1 MKNRVDTGTL
11 VAVMA
16 MLAMAGA
23 AGAQSL
29 DAEVR
34 LEGSGK
40 HRDTCNTLQLKPFDA
55 ALWGSLSDWSGTPVT
70 AESAAGKVVLIMTW
84 TSYAKG
90 TNSPAAKLAQ
100 RLHERYADKGL
111 LVVGVHN
118 PNEVARAAA
127 AAQELKLTF
136 PCAADPK
143 PGKFRMALHVDQDPD
158 FYVIDRAGN
167 MRFADIENSSVE
179 RAVEIALGETVEQA
193 SAVPGIVADGIRAA
207 ELEKMRIR
215 DVAGVVKPGQPLTV
229 TFNPPS
235 EEEYGR
241 ARWPAVVT
249 KTGVGQYDTMA
260 ERVRKERPN
269 LVLNEETWV
278 TPRPVNTGRVT
289 LVYTIDILDE
299 QIKPIATRM
308 SSLQRAYPRDLVV
321 VATQAKAPDESNLT
335 DAEKQERAQAR
346 QRAARDFV
354 TTSGLNHGFNTTLV
368 GLGDNSEI
376 VSIFALRHE
385 NTTAF
390 LVSSDGRVRW
400 CGNPYWDGFEKNVD
414 LFIEAD
420 PGVKARRAA
429 EAAAARS
436 GAGN

>member
-1 MKNRVDTGTL
+1 
-11 VAVMA
+11 
-16 MLAMAGA
+16 
-23 AGAQSL
+23 
-29 DAEVR
+29 
-34 LEGSGK
+34 
-40 HRDTCNTLQLKPFDA
+40 
-55 ALWGSLSDWSGTPVT
+55 
-70 AESAAGKVVLIMTW
+70 
-84 TSYAKG
+84 
-90 TNSPAAKLAQ
+90 
-100 RLHERYADKGL
+100 
-111 LVVGVHN
+111 
-118 PNEVARAAA
+118 
-127 AAQELKLTF
+127 
-136 PCAADPK
+136 
-143 PGKFRMALHVDQDPD
+143 
-158 FYVIDRAGN
+158 

-193 SAVPGIVADGIRAA
+193 AAVPGIVADGIRAA
-207 ELEKMRIR
+207 EMEKMRIR
-215 DVAGVVKPGQPLTV
+215 GVTGVVKPGLPLTV

-235 EEEYGR
+235 EEEYDK
-241 ARWPAVVT
+241 ARWPSVVT

-260 ERVRKERPN
+260 ERIRKERPN

-308 SSLQRAYPRDLVV
+308 SNLQRAYPRDLVV

-335 DAEKQERAQAR
+335 DAEKRERANAR

-400 CGNPYWDGFEKNVD
+400 CGNPYWDGFEKIVD

-436 GAGN
+436 GSGN